1 MDNVIAGHVSR
12 IADYER
18 AIRDDAIEV
27 VRRLPVDRPENWRTT
42 ISLAVK
48 AGLSPR
54 DLAEIGATSTSSISR
69 WADGSSV
76 PPITSRRWIQNELC
90 KEFGVANL
98 ADEHSGV
105 DEMSAAA
112 E

>member
-1 MDNVIAGHVSR
+1 MYDE
-12 IADYER
+12 IADLLALIATHER
-18 AIRDDAIEV
+18 AVRSDSIEV
-27 VRRLPVDRPENWRTT
+27 VRRLPVDVPGDWRTT
-42 ISLAVK
+42 ISHAMK
-48 AGLSPR
+48 AGMSPR
-54 DLAEIGATSTSSISR
+54 SLAEIGATSTSSISR

-98 ADEHSGV
+98 AYGAADAE
-105 DEMSAAA
+105 ELRPAA

>member
-1 MDNVIAGHVSR
+1 MDDVVSRYLSR
-12 IADYER
+12 IADHER
-18 AIRDDAIEV
+18 SIRDDAIEV
-27 VRRLPVDRPENWRTT
+27 VRRLPVDRPDDWRST

-98 ADEHSGV
+98 ADGRSEA
-105 DEMSAAA
+105 DERAAAA